1 MSHLSVS
8 EAALVLKPAAV
19 RYLRAVVYG
28 TPRQSDHT
36 HVVAAEAT
44 DGVGE
49 LLARSDVPGGGLTPR
64 ARAILAH
71 LDGNDGELAEG
82 VLDAWD
88 SVRRVQTAVY
98 ADVRTWGDV
107 DWVTEPTLTSEGVV
121 LRWDVRFAGRRERTL
136 EVTVGRTGRV
146 HCDLRTYVWGR
157 EPRLC
162 PMVMC
167 SSGAS
172 VAEALEAL
180 GSPGQG
186 L

>member
-28 TPRQSDHT
+28 TPRESDLK
-36 HVVAAEAT
+36 HVVAAVET

-49 LLARSDVPGGGLTPR
+49 LLGNGGLTPR

-82 VLDAWD
+82 VLDAWAA
-88 SVRRVQTAVY
+88 VNRVQTAVF
-98 ADVRTWGDV
+98 AEVRTWGDV
-107 DWVTEPTLTSEGVV
+107 EWVTEPTLTSEGIL

-146 HCDLRTYVWGR
+146 CCDLRTYVWGK
-157 EPRLC
+157 EPLTC

-172 VAEALEAL
+172 VAEALDAL
-180 GSPGQG
+180 GTPGQG